1 MDEKMR
7 KELQNTVKIPRNV
20 EEKMQDSYRQI
31 YQGVVQMKP
40 AEHRGIP
47 GWAKAA
53 AAAVCI
59 MFAGTTVLVSNP
71 ALAKDLPIIGNIFER
86 MIEARDAN
94 PYGYKNTVAYDKINE
109 NAQPATGI
117 AENNGVEIS
126 VSDAYCDGYNLYFT
140 LSVRTES
147 EDINAADTVGL
158 EKIDEESGTST
169 PFWVEINGEPVG
181 LNSNFTKSE
190 NGLFVGIAEIDKYTL
205 KDRVFPEQFQVTAG
219 IDSVTGMYPG
229 DTSKVPAVIVG
240 EWNLAFDVT
249 KDESKNKV
257 FDTQAESN
265 GFAVKK
271 VVQTPSN
278 LHIDFVV
285 PAEWVEQNPEI
296 IVLDAD
302 GNAVQKW
309 GAMLTDQE
317 DGSQLLEYTLEQS
330 DSNSY
335 TIQVIDKNNSQEE
348 LIVLEE
354 FQIML

>member
-40 AEHRGIP
+40 AEHRRIP

-86 MIEARDAN
+86 MIEAREAN
-94 PYGYKNTVAYDKINE
+94 PYGNKDTVAYDKIKE
-109 NAQPATGI
+109 NAQPASDI
-117 AENNGVEIS
+117 AESNGVEIG
-126 VSDAYCDGYNLYFT
+126 VSEAYCDGYSLYFT
-140 LSVRTES
+140 LSVCTED
-147 EDINAADTVGL
+147 EALNAAETVLL
-158 EKIDEESGTST
+158 ERMTEDGSLQ
-169 PFWVEINGEPVG
+169 PYWVEINGEFVG
-181 LNSNFTKSE
+181 LNSGFTKSE
-190 NGLFVGIAEIDKYTL
+190 DGLFVGVAVIEKYYL
-205 KDRVFPEQFQVTAG
+205 KDKEFPEQMNVTVG
-219 IDSVTGMYPG
+219 VDSVTGSYYG
-229 DTSKVPAVIVG
+229 DTSKAPVTIEG

-249 KDESKNKV
+249 KDESSNKV
-257 FDTQAESN
+257 IDVSAESN

-278 LHIDFVV
+278 FHIDFVV

-296 IVLDAD
+296 IVLDAN

-309 GAMLTDQE
+309 GATMVDQE
-317 DGSQLLEYTLEQS
+317 DGSQLREYTLEQS

-354 FQIML
+354 FQITL